1 MALLDIRELERRLIE
16 RKRALGIAG
25 RLKPNTGVRRTAAKR
40 QLLEAID
47 AVVADRGA
55 MHRAP
60 DEADCNDARPLGAS
74 SHHGMCDCCQTS
86 LAVR

>member
-25 RLKPNTGVRRTAAKR
+25 HLKPNTGVRHTAAKR

-47 AVVADRGA
+47 AVVADRR
-55 MHRAP
+55 RASR
-60 DEADCNDARPLGAS
+60 AGRG
-74 SHHGMCDCCQTS
+74 
-86 LAVR
+86 